1 MSLKPKRVNFEETW
15 MNLKQTVKDVITMG
29 NVNKTVWNDRF
40 LYVFYTA
47 SLSGF
52 LWKIPHF
59 LHNTNFAWQSW

>member
-52 LWKIPHF
+52 L
-59 LHNTNFAWQSW
+59 

>member
-40 LYVFYTA
+40 LYVFYSA
-47 SLSGF
+47 SLSGC
-52 LWKIPHF
+52 L
-59 LHNTNFAWQSW
+59 